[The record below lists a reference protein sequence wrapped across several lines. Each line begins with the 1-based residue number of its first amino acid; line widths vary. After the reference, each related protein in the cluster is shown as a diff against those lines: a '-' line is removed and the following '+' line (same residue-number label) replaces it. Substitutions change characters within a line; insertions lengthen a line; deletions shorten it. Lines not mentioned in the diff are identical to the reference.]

1 MKKLVLFSFFIAL
14 TCNFL
19 FAQKLKRVNNNG
31 FDPDY
36 TTLSAAVAAASN
48 GDTIYVEGSA
58 VEYEG
63 CIITKQLTVIGP
75 GYFLGENPKTQAV
88 GLPAEFKSAITFAS
102 GSAGSTIMG
111 CYIPSHNLVIN
122 TNNIS
127 VIRNN
132 IYSITTESTISNINI
147 LQNFIH
153 IISVT
158 NSPTINI
165 TNSVIS
171 NNYFGHSISIG
182 NSSGG
187 LIITNNICT
196 YWLSSYGSTI
206 QNNIITQSSYDI
218 YENSG
223 NSISY
228 NLLAIS
234 GTNANNNQ
242 YGVTM
247 TTVFV
252 DFNGNQGYS
261 SDGRWELAVGSP
273 AIGAG
278 SGGVDC
284 GIFGGLSPYV
294 LSGIPNL
301 PHIYEADIPAAVSSG
316 TTLGISIKVKSG
328 D

>member
-1 MKKLVLFSFFIAL
+1 MKKLVLLSLIIAL
-14 TCNFL
+14 SCNFL
-19 FAQKLKRVNNNG
+19 LAQKLKRVNNNG

-36 TTLSAAVAAASN
+36 TTLSSAVAAASN

-58 VEYEG
+58 IEYEG
-63 CIITKQLTVIGP
+63 CVIAKQLTLIGP
-75 GYFLGENPKTQAV
+75 GYFLGENPKTHAV
-88 GLPAEFKSAITFAS
+88 GLPAEFKSDITFAN

-111 CYIPSHNLVIN
+111 CYINSHNLVIN

-132 IYSITTESTISNINI
+132 IYTITTENTVSNINI
-147 LQNFIH
+147 LQNYVAYY
-153 IISVT
+153 IIVSG
-158 NSPTINI
+158 SSTIGI

-196 YWLSSYGSTI
+196 YGISSYGSTI
-206 QNNIITQSSYDI
+206 QNNIITSSSYDI
-218 YENSG
+218 AANTG

-228 NLLAIS
+228 NIMAKS
-234 GTNANNNQ
+234 GTNTNNNQ
-242 YGVTM
+242 YGVNM

-252 DFNGNQGYS
+252 GHSGTS
-261 SDGRWELAVGSP
+261 TDGQWKLAVSSP

-278 SGGVDC
+278 SSGVDC

-294 LSGIPNL
+294 LSGVPNL
-301 PHIYEADIPAAVSSG
+301 PHIYEADVPAAVSSG
-316 TTLGISIKVKSG
+316 SSLSIKIKVKSG

>member
-1 MKKLVLFSFFIAL
+1 MKNTVLLTLIVAL
-14 TCNFL
+14 SCNFVL
-19 FAQKLKRVNNNG
+19 AQKLKRVNNNG

-58 VEYEG
+58 TEYEG
-63 CIITKQLTVIGP
+63 ATIAKQLTIIGP
-75 GYFLGENPKTQAV
+75 GYFLGENPKTQAIS
-88 GLPAEFKSAITFAS
+88 LEAEFKSSITFAN

-111 CYIPSHNLVIN
+111 CCIKSYNLVIN

-127 VIRNN
+127 VMRNN
-132 IYSITTESTISNINI
+132 LYGISVENNVSNLNI
-147 LQNFIH
+147 LQNYVNQIYANNYTTE
-153 IISVT
+153 S
-158 NSPTINI
+158 I

-171 NNYFGHSISIG
+171 NNYVGYSIDIG
-182 NSSGG
+182 STSGG
-187 LIITNNICT
+187 LIITNNICA
-196 YWLSSYGSTI
+196 YGISAYGSTI
-206 QNNIITQSSYDI
+206 QNNIVTHASYDI
-218 YENSG
+218 AANSG

-228 NLLAIS
+228 NILAKS

-247 TTVFV
+247 ATVFV
-252 DFNGNQGYS
+252 GSTGTS
-261 SDGRWELAVGSP
+261 TDGQWKLAVGSP

-284 GIFGGLSPYV
+284 GIYGGLSPYV
-294 LSGIPNL
+294 LSGMPYL

-316 TTLGISIKVKSG
+316 STLDISIKVKSG